1 MSADFSLWKTR
12 INVWKK
18 DKLSFFPLFVRFIL
32 SFPLTNCLVYGYEV
46 SSRVIPTINPGLL
59 FYFAE
64 FVKLKVHDYLFLVI
78 FLKFFQVFRDMFQL
92 NKEWWAGQFHI
103 PENLEYKESFF
114 KCQLIF
120 SLKFPPRVK
129 TWINVCSE
137 VKSSFFTLSVR
148 FILGFPFSS

>member
-12 INVWKK
+12 IKVWKK
-18 DKLSFFPLFVRFIL
+18 DKLSFFPLFVRFML

-78 FLKFFQVFRDMFQL
+78 FLKLFQVFRDMFQL
-92 NKEWWAGQFHI
+92 NKEWWAGQLHI
-103 PENLEYKESFF
+103 PENQECKESFF
-114 KCQLIF
+114 KRQLIF
-120 SLKFPPRVK
+120 SLKFPPCVK
-129 TWINVCSE
+129 TRINVCNR
-137 VKSSFFTLSVR
+137 VKSSFSTLFLR
-148 FILGFPFSS
+148 FILGFLFSS

>member
-18 DKLSFFPLFVRFIL
+18 DKLSLFPLFVRFIL

-59 FYFAE
+59 FSFVE

-78 FLKFFQVFRDMFQL
+78 FLKLFQVFRDMFQL
-92 NKEWWAGQFHI
+92 NKEWWVGQFHI
-103 PENLEYKESFF
+103 PEFQECKESFF

-120 SLKFPPRVK
+120 SLKFPPCVK
-129 TWINVCSE
+129 TWINVCSG